1 METVVGVFAHV
12 DAGKTTLSE
21 QLLYRGGTLRRA
33 GRVDSGD
40 TCLDHD
46 VIERSRGITVFA
58 DEVAFTACGL
68 PFRLIDTPATRIS
81 AARWSA
87 ASGPWT
93 ARYWW

>member
-40 TCLDHD
+40 TCLDRD
-46 VIERSRGITVFA
+46 VIERSRGITV
-58 DEVAFTACGL
+58 L
-68 PFRLIDTPATRIS
+68 PTKRRLRPAGFRS
-81 AARWSA
+81 A
-87 ASGPWT
+87 
-93 ARYWW
+93 

>member
-40 TCLDHD
+40 TCLDL
-46 VIERSRGITVFA
+46 S
-58 DEVAFTACGL
+58 
-68 PFRLIDTPATRIS
+68 LIHI
-81 AARWSA
+81 
-87 ASGPWT
+87 
-93 ARYWW
+93 

>member
-46 VIERSRGITVFA
+46 VIERGTH
-58 DEVAFTACGL
+58 DELLALKGTYYQLYTGAL
-68 PFRLIDTPATRIS
+68 ELD
-81 AARWSA
+81 
-87 ASGPWT
+87 
-93 ARYWW
+93 